1 MIDEQRWLARLGSLR
16 VDRSTGDPAPH
27 KPLLVL
33 AMLDLAEE
41 GRLPHGKVPL
51 TPELA
56 FRFATYW
63 GIVAER
69 RPQRPDIRLPF
80 HHLSSDGLWSALDRS
95 GEPSDH
101 RAATQMVDLVSGFAD
116 FANDPAS
123 RDKARRILI
132 ATYFTPHERISL
144 YTMVGLQVPDSEQ
157 FARDIALGA
166 TLDEARGRVARF
178 RVQVTSVY
186 QFTCALTA
194 RRLFTIDATS
204 LVQAAHVHAFS
215 DGGSNDI
222 DNGLALSQD
231 SHWSFDEGL
240 WSLTDDYRVMVA
252 IDKYSEEAPEGKL
265 LQQYHGK
272 AIRLPGDRR
281 HWPSVLN
288 IRWHRE
294 HVFVGNR

>member
-27 KPLLVL
+27 KPLLIL
-33 AMLDLAEE
+33 ALLDLAEE
-41 GRLPHGKVPL
+41 GRLPHGVLAL

-63 GIVAER
+63 TIVTER

-80 HHLSSDGLWSALDRS
+80 HHLSTDGFWSALDRT
-95 GEPSDH
+95 GAPSAH
-101 RAATQMVDLVSGFAD
+101 RNLTQMVDIVSGFID

-123 RDKARRILI
+123 RDRARRLLI
-132 ATYFTPHERISL
+132 AQYFTPHERISL
-144 YTMVGLQVPDSEQ
+144 YTMVGLEVPDTEQ
-157 FARDIALGA
+157 IQRDITLGA
-166 TLDEARGRVARF
+166 AVDEVRGRVARF
-178 RVQVTSVY
+178 RIHVTSTY

-215 DGGSNDI
+215 AGGSNDV

-240 WSLTDDYRVMVA
+240 WTLTDDYRVMVA
-252 IDKYSEEAPEGKL
+252 IDQYSEEVPEGKL
-265 LQQYHGK
+265 LQQYHGQPIK
-272 AIRLPGDRR
+272 LPTDRR
-281 HWPSVLN
+281 HWPNVLN

-294 HVFVGNR
+294 HVFRANR